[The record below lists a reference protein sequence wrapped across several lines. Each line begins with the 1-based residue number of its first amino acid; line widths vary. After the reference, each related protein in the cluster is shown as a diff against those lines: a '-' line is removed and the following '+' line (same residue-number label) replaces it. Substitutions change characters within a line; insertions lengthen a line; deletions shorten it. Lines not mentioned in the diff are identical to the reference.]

1 MENLDVRQVKSISEI
16 KEKIDEVFEK
26 NNIEGEARIRIMLVV
41 GKLIKGEKVKYETEV
56 FEVVVEI
63 LKLCLCIKNFF

>member
-41 GKLIKGEKVKYETEV
+41 GKLIKGEKVKYETEE

>member
-26 NNIEGEARIRIMLVV
+26 NNIEGVARIRIMLVV
-41 GKLIKGEKVKYETEV
+41 GKLIKGEKVKYETEE